1 MKQKRIPY
9 LLVRHLYPVL
19 KLFIQYD
26 KKVLWMNLIPTT
38 KVFMMTSTTK
48 AKRHVT
54 QSGTSTSA
62 SHGIWRNII
71 TTTNNKK
78 LVYLIPHWQQK
89 KPLELG
95 TITMKNFSLSIT
107 TLSFSITMKNFS
119 LSITTL
125 SFSRRLILIHPKKPG
140 PSLRIQRLGS
150 GNEKRPVIKSKHIF
164 FF

>member
-38 KVFMMTSTTK
+38 KVFMMTTTTK

-89 KPLELG
+89 KTTGVGDYNDEEFLIVDYYTLFFYNDEKFLLVDYYTLFFSQINFDPSKK
-95 TITMKNFSLSIT
+95 TRAVPKNSEA
-107 TLSFSITMKNFS
+107 
-119 LSITTL
+119 
-125 SFSRRLILIHPKKPG
+125 RLW
-140 PSLRIQRLGS
+140 
-150 GNEKRPVIKSKHIF
+150 E
-164 FF
+164 